1 MEPIW
6 DLGPQ
11 LANNRVFWLGFGAED
26 RQDNGLTLYRSGL
39 PDSQL
44 NGVLRVA
51 PGSLNRTCVPAAQR
65 WLDGVP
71 WRWWAGPDSD
81 PELPVQLLSGG
92 AELVQTQPVMSVDL
106 DRVTPAEPVP
116 GLDIREVTD
125 GDLGAWVRAY
135 APSFGVPA
143 EQFGP
148 VTRLEQ
154 QRPGQ
159 DASEVRL
166 AGWLDGQIVASS
178 VLLDRCGVAGVYA
191 VTTTA
196 GYRRRGIGA
205 AMTAAALR
213 AGRERGRR
221 IGTLQASSM
230 GQPVYLRMGFQV
242 VAEYQIFT
250 LPPVSQP

>member
-6 DLGPQ
+6 DLEPQ
-11 LANNRVFWLGFGAED
+11 LANCRAFWLGFGAED
-26 RQDNGLTLYRSGL
+26 RQDSGLALYRSGL
-39 PDSQL
+39 PDAQL

-51 PGSLNRTCVPAAQR
+51 PGSLNRTCVPAARR

-81 PELPVQLLSGG
+81 PELPVQLMAGG
-92 AELVQTQPVMSVDL
+92 AELVQTQPVMAVDL
-106 DRVTPAEPVP
+106 DRVTPGEPVP
-116 GLDIREVTD
+116 GLVIRPVTD
-125 GDLGAWVRAY
+125 DDLGDWVRAY
-135 APSFGVPA
+135 GPSFGVAP

-148 VTRLEQ
+148 VTRMER
-154 QRPGQ
+154 QRPDQ
-159 DASEVRL
+159 DASLVRL
-166 AGWLDGQIVASS
+166 AGWLDGRIVATS

-191 VTTTA
+191 VTTVD

-213 AGRERGRR
+213 AGRARGRR
-221 IGTLQASSM
+221 TGTLQASSM
-230 GQPVYLRMGFQV
+230 GQRVYRRMGFEV

-250 LPPVSQP
+250 LPPAQ